1 MHIGKQIKIM
11 RSKFQQTQSEFS
23 KNVGV
28 TMKTL
33 SAYETERA
41 KPPLNVMEQ
50 IADYCNISL
59 DFLARGREHSGKK
72 SAVSDKQLANLF
84 ERVEKM
90 PKKDREKIKS
100 TLAALL
106 K

>member
-1 MHIGKQIKIM
+1 MHIGKQIKLI
-11 RSKFQQTQSEFS
+11 RSKFEQTQAVFS

-50 IADYCNISL
+50 IADYCDISL
-59 DFLARGREHSGKK
+59 DYLARGKEHSGKK
-72 SAVSDKQLANLF
+72 NPVGDRQLIQLF
-84 ERVEKM
+84 ERVESL

-100 TLAALL
+100 TLETLL

>member
-1 MHIGKQIKIM
+1 MHIGKQIKLM
-11 RSKFQQTQSEFS
+11 RSKFQQTQAEFS

-59 DFLARGREHSGKK
+59 DYLARAKEHGGKK
-72 SAVSDKQLANLF
+72 GPVGDKQLAQLF
-84 ERVEKM
+84 ERADKL

-100 TLAALL
+100 TLSALL
-106 K
+106 N